1 MNHDSDVIGFKF
13 VSPLPHVEIKFNHP
27 DETLQQIEGL
37 TGPIDRVGSNL
48 VTSITLKTN
57 IKTYGPY
64 GNPGVGTHF
73 NSGIGKIMGFWGN
86 WGWAV
91 DKIGIHIQVSPVQ
104 IQGPWG
110 GPGGNSFDDGLATGI
125 QGFKIKSTSK
135 ALYSLTFKY
144 DKCGELFTSPPH
156 GNAPS
161 HINAHVDKV
170 NFIWILS
177 FKHIGQKNMIE
188 IEIRFEFSF

>member
-1 MNHDSDVIGFKF
+1 
-13 VSPLPHVEIKFNHP
+13 
-27 DETLQQIEGL
+27 
-37 TGPIDRVGSNL
+37 
-48 VTSITLKTN
+48 
-57 IKTYGPY
+57 
-64 GNPGVGTHF
+64 
-73 NSGIGKIMGFWGN
+73 
-86 WGWAV
+86 
-91 DKIGIHIQVSPVQ
+91 VQ